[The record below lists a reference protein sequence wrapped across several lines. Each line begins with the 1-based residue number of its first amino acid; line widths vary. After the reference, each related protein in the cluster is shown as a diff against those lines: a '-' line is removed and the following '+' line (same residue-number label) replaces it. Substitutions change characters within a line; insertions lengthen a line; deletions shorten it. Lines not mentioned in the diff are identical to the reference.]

1 MHSQYPHTNY
11 QYVIL
16 EPQFGERLSKSVT
29 IRFIVPD
36 VVCLKDDDELALIV
50 RNFIVPQLITESLC
64 EHRTARA
71 CQEEYIV
78 PYCGGKPDLK
88 KRRRRRQS
96 GETLLDVDIEVS
108 SEVNNNTTVLQG
120 KIRKKIPSLFNAH
133 RTRGVI
139 FLT

>member
-11 QYVIL
+11 QFVIL

-50 RNFIVPQLITESLC
+50 RNFIVPQLLTESLC

-71 CQEEYIV
+71 CQDQYIV
-78 PYCGGKPDLK
+78 PYCGGKPGIK

-108 SEVNNNTTVLQG
+108 SEVNNNTNVLQG
-120 KIRKKIPSLFNAH
+120 KIRKNP
-133 RTRGVI
+133 
-139 FLT
+139 